1 MIWKVAVQT
10 HLNII
15 PYIFLT
21 LACSYLGKCT
31 SQSVKGSIIT
41 IYQKCTKQNNRLGG
55 YRRILQTL

>member
-1 MIWKVAVQT
+1 MIRKVAVQT

-21 LACSYLGKCT
+21 PACPYLSKCT

-41 IYQKCTKQNNRLGG
+41 IYRNAEDEKKERT
-55 YRRILQTL
+55 